1 MEELTRKENR
11 AKWLLFAGA
20 VAAFGVLA
28 AGMIIFSPPERF
40 KYYSA
45 FWWYFP
51 PGLLLAIILSWLV
64 VPRIAKGKW
73 RPIIHGLIFALLTGP
88 TLFGPEGTWIPLVVF
103 IAFIAEICAH
113 TSLKEIIINGEFIFI
128 LLELIGPLLLFT
140 GILCTGLFLQRCHIT
155 PANRVEEVV

>member
-1 MEELTRKENR
+1 MEEPNR
-11 AKWLLFAGA
+11 EERCAKWLLFAGA

-28 AGMIIFSPPERF
+28 TGMIIFSPTERF
-40 KYYSA
+40 EYYSA

-73 RPIIHGLIFALLTGP
+73 RPIIHGLIFALLIGP

-103 IAFIAEICAH
+103 IAFFAEICAH
-113 TSLKEIIINGEFIFI
+113 TPIKEIIIDGEFIFF
-128 LLELIGPLLLFT
+128 LMELIGPLLLFT
-140 GILCTGLFLQRCHIT
+140 GILCAGLFLQRRHIE
-155 PANRVEEVV
+155 PANRVEKVV